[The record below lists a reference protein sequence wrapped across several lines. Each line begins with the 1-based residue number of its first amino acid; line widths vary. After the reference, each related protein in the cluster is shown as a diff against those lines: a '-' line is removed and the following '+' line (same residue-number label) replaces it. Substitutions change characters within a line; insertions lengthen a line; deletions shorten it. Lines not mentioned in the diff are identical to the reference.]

1 MDELKGKNTVSR
13 WLARYKFYYMIP
25 ASFICLVILSALALL
40 LPVAPQSKARDVV
53 VTVPLQAPAGQVGK
67 ILKENKLVRS
77 VAAFSLFA
85 RWKGKDGQI
94 KAGEYRLSNGLST
107 PQILF
112 ELTNGRLVVQ
122 NFTIPEGFTTAQIA
136 DLLVSK
142 GLINRERFYQA
153 VANENYNYSFIQ
165 GLPKNE
171 KRLEGYLF
179 PDTYQITRGSG
190 ESSIIE
196 LMLNRFEKEI
206 DELDYITLVRGAG
219 LTLHQAV
226 TIASLV
232 EREAKIEEEKPL
244 IAGVIYNRLSSS
256 MPLQVDATVQ
266 YALGANKPQLS
277 YKDLEV
283 DSPYNTYRVQGLPP
297 GPIAV
302 PGKSSLLAAVHP
314 VVTGD
319 FYYVAKPDGY
329 HAFARTLAEHNAN
342 KERYLQ

>member
-1 MDELKGKNTVSR
+1 MDKLKRKNTVVK
-13 WLARYKFYYMIP
+13 WLARYKFYCMIP
-25 ASFICLVILSALALL
+25 AGFICLIILSGLALL
-40 LPVAPQSKARDVV
+40 LPVSPQDESGDVIV
-53 VTVPLQAPAGQVGK
+53 IVPLQASAGQVGK
-67 ILKENKLVRS
+67 ILQQNNLVRS
-77 VAAFSLFA
+77 TMAFSLLA

-94 KAGEYRLSNGLST
+94 RAGEYKLNGGLST
-107 PQILF
+107 PQILA
-112 ELTNGRLVVQ
+112 ELINGRLVAQV
-122 NFTIPEGFTTAQIA
+122 FTIPEGFTTAQIA
-136 DLLVSK
+136 DLLVDK
-142 GLINRERFYQA
+142 GLINRERFYEA
-153 VANENYNYSFIQ
+153 VAGYNFNYPFIQ

-179 PDTYQITRGSG
+179 PDTYQVTRGIS

-196 LMLNRFEKEI
+196 LMLDRFEKEI
-206 DELDYITLVRGAG
+206 DELGYLTLTREAG

-232 EREAKIEEEKPL
+232 EREAKVEEEKPL
-244 IAGVIYNRLSSS
+244 IAGVIYNRLSCN

-283 DSPYNTYRVQGLPP
+283 DSAYNTYLMQGLPP

-302 PGKSSLLAAVHP
+302 PGRSSLLAAVHP

-319 FYYVAKPDGY
+319 FYYVAKPDGS